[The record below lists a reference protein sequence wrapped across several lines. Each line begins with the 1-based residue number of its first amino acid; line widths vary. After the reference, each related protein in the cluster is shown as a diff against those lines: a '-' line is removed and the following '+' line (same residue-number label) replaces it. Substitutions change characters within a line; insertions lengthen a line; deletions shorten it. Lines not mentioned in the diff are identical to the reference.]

1 MASSATPY
9 SPLTSPILEYFILSG
24 HETPSI
30 SLNTTNSTPLLLTI
44 TSPTPN
50 TLALSKLLITHFPQ
64 TISLPNNRGQTPLML
79 ASKHGLLPL
88 LPLLLTHPTHAADPN
103 TPDHEGNTALHYA
116 SAAGE
121 LKALRVLLS
130 HGADP
135 GIRNVYQWPPVAYSA
150 TVAAEQYF
158 ATLIKEV
165 EQRRMDAVMA
175 QQQQVR
181 KERERERQGKRVG
194 AVRLVTERDEG
205 GSHSDR
211 GGGGGVRSA
220 DGSGPGYVDWSPVEE
235 CRRAMT
241 PTAGRSEWSG
251 SLEGRARAWSGE

>member
-1 MASSATPY
+1 
-9 SPLTSPILEYFILSG
+9 
-24 HETPSI
+24 
-30 SLNTTNSTPLLLTI
+30 
-44 TSPTPN
+44 
-50 TLALSKLLITHFPQ
+50 
-64 TISLPNNRGQTPLML
+64 ML

-181 KERERERQGKRVG
+181 RERERERQGKRVG

-205 GSHSDR
+205 EAIVIEAAAVELEAQMGR
-211 GGGGGVRSA
+211 GRGVQEGYDA
-220 DGSGPGYVDWSPVEE
+220 DGGEE
-235 CRRAMT
+235 
-241 PTAGRSEWSG
+241 
-251 SLEGRARAWSGE
+251 